1 MPRNTNEHG
10 GPLGGQ
16 ELPPEVQ
23 DRPEQNRGYD
33 EAVAGK
39 SGRPVEM
46 QPDTTSV
53 AENRLAA
60 ENTSDG
66 PDGQS

>member
-1 MPRNTNEHG
+1 MPRDTNEHG

-33 EAVAGK
+33 DAVAGK
-39 SGRPVEM
+39 TGRAVET
-46 QPDTTSV
+46 QPDTTS
-53 AENRLAA
+53 AA
-60 ENTSDG
+60 EHRRAAEKDTDRTER
-66 PDGQS
+66 